1 VSPLLDDFPPIG
13 LTELVALA
21 DLQRR
26 YDEKYVVHL
35 DDLARVLERLG
46 PSTRI
51 LEVAGRRLTP
61 YDTQYL
67 DTAELRSYRDH
78 VQGRRRR
85 YKLRVRRYG
94 DTGPAMLEVKLK
106 GHRGSTI
113 KHRRDRAGREGDALD
128 GEERAFVAAALSE
141 SYGWSSPTTLEP
153 SARLRFRRA
162 TLVDAEAG
170 ERLTIDV
177 GLTADVDGRRVE
189 FDPCQAIVEVKSP
202 VLRGPTRRRLL
213 DLGLRPGR
221 ISKYGVAIAA
231 SHRDVPVAPWTR
243 LLRTLAPTATATA
256 TTVATAAAAATAAA
270 TAATATATTATP
282 VDRLRPWTPADDGAA
297 GAGLDRRTDAVA

>member
-1 VSPLLDDFPPIG
+1 MRALLEGFPPIG

-35 DDLARVLERLG
+35 DDLARVLGRLS
-46 PSTRI
+46 PSTRV
-51 LEVAGRRLTP
+51 LEVAGRRMTT

-113 KHRRDRAGREGDALD
+113 KHRRERAGRRGGALD
-128 GEERAFVAAALSE
+128 QEERAFVAAALWE
-141 SYGWSSPTTLEP
+141 SYGWPLPTTLGP
-153 SARLRFRRA
+153 SARLRFQRA
-162 TLVDAEAG
+162 TLVDTEAG
-170 ERLTIDV
+170 ERLTVDV
-177 GLTADVDGRRVE
+177 GLTAEVAGRRVA
-189 FDPCQAIVEVKSP
+189 FDRSQAIVEVKSP
-202 VLRGPTRRRLL
+202 TLRGPTRRRLL

-231 SHRDVPVAPWTR
+231 SRPEVPVAPWT
-243 LLRTLAPTATATA
+243 LVLRALAPT
-256 TTVATAAAAATAAA
+256 VAV
-270 TAATATATTATP
+270 P
-282 VDRLRPWTPADDGAA
+282 VDRLRPWTLDGDDVAD
-297 GAGLDRRTDAVA
+297 AGLGHRTDAVAWTDAVA

>member
-1 VSPLLDDFPPIG
+1 VRALLEGFPPIG

-35 DDLARVLERLG
+35 DDLARVLARLA
-46 PSTRI
+46 PATRI
-51 LEVAGRRLTP
+51 LEVVGGRLTA

-113 KHRRDRAGREGDALD
+113 KHRRQRAERRGGGLD
-128 GEERAFVAAALSE
+128 EEERAFVAAALWE
-141 SYGWSSPTTLEP
+141 SYAWPPPPTLGP
-153 SARLRFRRA
+153 SARLRFQRA
-162 TLVDAEAG
+162 TLIDTEAG
-170 ERLTIDV
+170 ERLTVDV
-177 GLTADVDGRRVE
+177 GLTAEVAGRRVA
-189 FDPCQAIVEVKSP
+189 FDRSQAIVEVKSP
-202 VLRGPTRRRLL
+202 TLRGPTRRRLL

-231 SHRDVPVAPWTR
+231 SRPEVSVAPWT
-243 LLRTLAPTATATA
+243 LVLRALAPT
-256 TTVATAAAAATAAA
+256 VAI
-270 TAATATATTATP
+270 P
-282 VDRLRPWTPADDGAA
+282 VDGLRPWTLDGDEAADVGPGHRREAEAA
-297 GAGLDRRTDAVA
+297 DVGPGHRRDAEARTDAVA

>member
-1 VSPLLDDFPPIG
+1 MRALLEGFPPIG

-35 DDLARVLERLG
+35 DDLARVLGRLS
-46 PSTRI
+46 PSTRV
-51 LEVAGRRLTP
+51 LEVAGRRMTT

-113 KHRRDRAGREGDALD
+113 KHRRERAGRRGGALD
-128 GEERAFVAAALSE
+128 QEERAFVAAALWE
-141 SYGWSSPTTLEP
+141 SYGWPLPTTLGP
-153 SARLRFRRA
+153 SARLRFQRA
-162 TLVDAEAG
+162 TLVDTEAG
-170 ERLTIDV
+170 ERLTVDV
-177 GLTADVDGRRVE
+177 GLTAEVAGRRVA
-189 FDPCQAIVEVKSP
+189 FDRSQAIVEVKSP
-202 VLRGPTRRRLL
+202 TLRGPTRRRLL

-231 SHRDVPVAPWTR
+231 SRPEVPVAPWT
-243 LLRTLAPTATATA
+243 LVLRALAPT
-256 TTVATAAAAATAAA
+256 VAV
-270 TAATATATTATP
+270 P
-282 VDRLRPWTPADDGAA
+282 VDRLRPWTLDGDDVAD
-297 GAGLDRRTDAVA
+297 AGLGHRTDVVAWTDAVA